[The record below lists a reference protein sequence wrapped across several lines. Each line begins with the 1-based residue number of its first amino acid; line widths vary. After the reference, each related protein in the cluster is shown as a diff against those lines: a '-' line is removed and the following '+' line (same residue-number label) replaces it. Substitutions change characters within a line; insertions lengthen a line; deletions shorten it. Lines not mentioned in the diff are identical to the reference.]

1 MANGKKKISGRDS
14 ANLRAEGWSKP
25 NLSDLKGITVGEK
38 CSNQELFEKI
48 KELVS
53 KSILILYGTK
63 NDEKYVKI
71 VNLIMLRVRGALSK
85 IDANLNTASEQQQ
98 DILKKAVEDITKY
111 IDDEQA
117 STHKDI
123 DDELKEFT

>member
-1 MANGKKKISGRDS
+1 MADGKRTIRGRDS

-25 NLSDLKGITVGEK
+25 NLSDLKSITVDAK

-53 KSILILYGTK
+53 KSILILYGSK
-63 NDEKYVKI
+63 ADEKYVKI

-85 IDANLNTASEQQQ
+85 VNENTENASE
-98 DILKKAVEDITKY
+98 
-111 IDDEQA
+111 
-117 STHKDI
+117 
-123 DDELKEFT
+123 